1 MTAFSTIIFGASEGA
16 EVAQQA
22 TGWFLENIWILPALP
37 AVSFFA
43 ILFFGK
49 KMRCRGSDPG
59 VFTTGLSLAFAIAVG
74 IQWLGSV
81 GEGGTLPVVSE
92 WKWFSNSGFN
102 LSVGTLA
109 DGLTVVMVFVVTLVS
124 FLVHI
129 YSTDYVKG
137 DRRYTH
143 YFAFLSLFTSSMLL
157 LVTSNSTIQLI
168 VAWELVG
175 VCSFSLISHWWED
188 KNNSGAG
195 IKAMLT
201 NRVGDVG
208 LLIGVSIL
216 FFVAGGTFSIIDI
229 NSQAVSGAIS
239 HLPLLVAACALLAS
253 VASKSGQFPLYTW
266 LPNAMAGPTPV
277 SALIHA
283 ATMVVAGVFLV
294 ARMYGVFF
302 TGFSISGS
310 SINLLAI
317 VGAVTTL
324 FGGTLAFVQR
334 DIKRVLAYSTVSQLG
349 YMVMA
354 LGVGAWTA
362 AIFHLFTHAFFKAC
376 LFLGSGSVSHGVGG
390 SFDMKSSMGGLRKY
404 MPHTHKTFIIAALA
418 LAGVAP
424 FAGFWSKDE
433 ILVGTG
439 GWGLFGSTGGNGAY
453 TLMLVMGLITTALTA
468 GYMTR
473 CVYLTFYGK
482 YRGTGTPHESG
493 KRIIVPLWILAGLAA
508 VAGLINLPKGFQ
520 LVPSSWTERFAH
532 YIEPVGVSYFPKI
545 SHATPSWTLGIF
557 SIVVALVGIG
567 WAFLYYRKVDKRA
580 ELKESATE
588 LTNGIT
594 SKSKVAA
601 GGYKLLVNGYYLDHL
616 YTNLI
621 VHTVRGKLARGI
633 YWLDQKVINGLVDA
647 TGKAAVKAGHVV
659 YDQIDQK
666 GVDALVNNVAS
677 QTEQAGEEIR
687 KMQTGKVQHYGG
699 LMFLAAALLAILLII
714 FV

>member
-1 MTAFSTIIFGASEGA
+1 MFVIFGAA
-16 EVAQQA
+16 ESAEAVAHQA
-22 TGWFLENIWILPALP
+22 TGWFLENIWILPLMP
-37 AVSFFA
+37 AISFFA
-43 ILFFGK
+43 ILFLGK

-59 VFTTGLSLAFAIAVG
+59 VLATGLSVAFASAAA
-74 IQWLGSV
+74 IQWFGSV
-81 GEGGTLPVVSE
+81 REGGTLPVVRE
-92 WKWFSNSGFN
+92 WGWFSNAGFD
-102 LSVGTLA
+102 LSVGTLV
-109 DGLTVVMVFVVTLVS
+109 DGLTIVMVFVVSLVS

-157 LVTSNSTIQLI
+157 LVTSNSTIQMI

-175 VCSFSLISHWWED
+175 ICSFSLISHWWED
-188 KNNSGAG
+188 KSNSGAG

-208 LLIGVSIL
+208 LLIGVTIL
-216 FFVAGGTFSIIDI
+216 FFVAGGTFSIIEI

-239 HLPLLVAACALLAS
+239 HLPLLVAACALLAA

-302 TGFSISGS
+302 TGFSISSS
-310 SINLLAI
+310 SINLMALM
-317 VGAVTTL
+317 GAATTI
-324 FGGTLAFVQR
+324 FGATLAFVQK

-349 YMVMA
+349 YMILA

-376 LFLGSGSVSHGVGG
+376 LFLGSGSVSHAVGG
-390 SFDMKSSMGGLRKY
+390 SFDMKSSMGGLKKH
-404 MPHTHKTFIIAALA
+404 MPHTYKTFIIASLA

-424 FAGFWSKDE
+424 LAGFWSKDE
-433 ILVGTG
+433 ILAGTG
-439 GWGLFGSTGGNGAY
+439 GWGFFGGTGGNGAY
-453 TLMLVMGLITTALTA
+453 TLMLIMGLVTTALTA

-473 CVYLTFYGK
+473 CVYLTFHGK

-520 LVPSSWTERFAH
+520 LVPSSWNERFAH
-532 YIEPVGVSYFPKI
+532 FIEPTGVEYFPHVA
-545 SHATPSWTLGIF
+545 HATPSWTLGIF
-557 SIVVALVGIG
+557 SILVALVGIV
-567 WAFLYYRKVDKRA
+567 WVAAYFRKVEKRA
-580 ELKESATE
+580 ESPTE
-588 LTNGIT
+588 LTNGAT
-594 SKSKVAA
+594 TKFKLAA
-601 GGYKLLVNGYYLDHL
+601 GGYHLLVNKYYLDYL
-616 YTNLI
+616 YTDILT
-621 VHTVRGKLARGI
+621 HTVRGKLARGI
-633 YWLDQKVINGLVDA
+633 YWVDQTIINGVVNA
-647 TGKAAVKAGHVV
+647 AGKTAVKAGHVV

-666 GVDALVNNVAS
+666 VIDALVDKTAS

-699 LMFLAAALLAILLII
+699 LMFFAAALLSVLLII